1 MKNFVIVIICTFLM
15 AAAGYAQNYSE
26 CQAPDAHMNPKCNG
40 SAPAVTGAFQG
51 GSYAVQGS
59 TPEGAKYEG
68 SVVISGEAASGFHVV
83 WTIGGE
89 TYEGTGTLS
98 GTTLTVDWGQAE
110 PVVYK
115 ISADGAT
122 LTGKWGKRGRGREK
136 LTRQ

>member
-1 MKNFVIVIICTFLM
+1 MRHPARLLICTFLT
-15 AAAGYAQNYSE
+15 AVTVHAQNYSE

-40 SAPAVTGAFQG
+40 SAPAATGAFQG
-51 GSYAVQGS
+51 GSYTVQGS
-59 TPEGAKYEG
+59 TPDGAKYEG
-68 SVVISGEAASGFHVV
+68 SVVISGDAASGFHVV
-83 WTIGGE
+83 WTIGSD

-98 GTTLTVDWGQAE
+98 GTTLTVDWGQTE

>member
-1 MKNFVIVIICTFLM
+1 MKNILIITISAVLL
-15 AAAGYAQNYSE
+15 AAGASAQNYSE

-40 SAPAVTGAFQG
+40 SAPAAIDSFQG

-68 SVVISGEAASGFHVV
+68 SVVISGDAASGFRVV
-83 WTIGGE
+83 WTIGSE

-115 ISADGAT
+115 ISNGGAT

-136 LTRQ
+136 LTLQ